1 MHKIG
6 EVVVLDGRSFLGTYF
21 TTLCQKMHIFSLYKS
36 WRTITGTRR
45 RTFNLKQKLR
55 QFVMF
60 VFDKA

>member
-6 EVVVLDGRSFLGTYF
+6 EVVVLDGRNFLGTYF
-21 TTLCQKMHIFSLYKS
+21 RALCQKKHIFSLSKS
-36 WRTITGTRR
+36 WGTITGTRR